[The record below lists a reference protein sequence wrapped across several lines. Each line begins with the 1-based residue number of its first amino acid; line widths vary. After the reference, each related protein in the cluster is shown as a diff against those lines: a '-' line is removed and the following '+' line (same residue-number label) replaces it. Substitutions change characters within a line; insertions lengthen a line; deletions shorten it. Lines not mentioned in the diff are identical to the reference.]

1 MNTKEWLHKRVPF
14 TALILSLLLFV
25 LSLASNNAGSDTEKV
40 ASETAARI
48 EKRLEDLDSHI
59 QTALDTDI
67 KELILPEGMADDM
80 VIYRYV
86 NDSLQSWSNQFSI
99 INDNISSL
107 LVFQRLTD
115 RRSQIVSPLADVTDE
130 ISYLD
135 LGPKWYLVKSV
146 EGPDNQ
152 KIIAGLEIKNTLI
165 DDARRNENGVNPHL
179 KLPGKYSVLPLT
191 NSGGSAVE
199 IDGKPLFK
207 ILYDSSQATPFFD
220 NSMLR
225 WVSVIL
231 FAFAIVM
238 FLAGHR
244 TLKVFA
250 VVTVTLTLLFL
261 MSYIW
266 GMQMNGS
273 AELFSPI
280 IYADGPVFFSLGSL
294 LIINTYI
301 TLIITC
307 LFLVRNRITAI
318 ARKQRKAYRRNILI
332 FGICIVVVALL
343 TGFYT
348 QYTLKSLLLNSN
360 ISIELYRWNT
370 NIPYT
375 VIVYLS
381 YTGLLFCILLLMQCL
396 RPVAKEFLGYRYDML
411 SSKTLILFAVVCS
424 AYFTIISSQL
434 GFKKESDRV
443 TVWANR
449 LSVDR
454 DLSLEIQLRSVEESI
469 AYDQLIAALSHLES
483 TEGMIQ
489 NRISEY
495 YLHRIRQTYNLQ
507 VRIVRDN
514 DIAGLSLFNSI
525 IRSGTPIAQGSR
537 FHFLTDANGR
547 NSYAGLLRFYNPGKG
562 VARLIL
568 TIEPNSNREDRGY
581 ESILGRFSKPGDIN
595 IPSYYSYA
603 KYKDNRLMS
612 YKGNFPYPT
621 HYDLSETGYLTDTKR
636 EVSRSQGYV
645 HFMNLVNENEFII
658 ISRSQRGGLVY
669 FTSFSYLCLA
679 LSGILSIFARSRK
692 KKKVFK
698 SNYFRKR
705 INTILLISSILIL
718 ISMTTISI
726 LFVYKRN
733 EENMHNLMTSRIT
746 TIQAFVER
754 LARTARTWQD
764 LNTQEFT
771 VQLENI
777 GNTTKSDITLYTP
790 GGKVFKSTT
799 PEVFE
804 RMIMGSRLDEEA
816 YHNIRDLHQRFFIHR
831 EKVTDYNYWALY
843 APVFNDSGQMIAI
856 ISVPYTDS
864 NFDFRREAFFHGAL
878 IFNIFLLLLI
888 GSLIFSTREVSAL
901 FSPLIEMGKKM
912 NAADINNLQYIIYKR
927 EDEISSLVDAYNRM
941 VKDLSESTKKLAQ
954 AERDNAWSQ
963 MARQVAHEIK
973 NPLTPIK
980 LQIQRLIRLKENN
993 NPAWEQRFDEVSAVV
1008 LEHIDILT
1016 ETANEFST
1024 FAKLYSEEPVLLDL
1038 GKTLKDQLLIFDNR
1052 ENIKIQ
1058 YIGLEEALVMA
1069 PKPQLIRVFVN
1080 LITNAIQAVE
1090 IQQKENMEK
1099 GRAETEGKVFI
1110 SLRKSMRE
1118 GHYDITFEDN
1128 GPGVS
1133 EENLGKLFTPNF
1145 TTKSSGTGLGLAI
1158 CRNIIEKCEG
1168 EIRYQRS
1175 FALGGA
1181 AFIVTIPKHKA

>member
-1 MNTKEWLHKRVPF
+1 MNTKEWLHKKLPF
-14 TALILSLLLFV
+14 TALILALVLFV
-25 LSLASNNAGSDTEKV
+25 LSLASNNAVSNTDKM
-40 ASETAARI
+40 ALETAARI
-48 EKRLEDLDSHI
+48 EKRL
-59 QTALDTDI
+59 TALDENIEAALETDR
-67 KELILPEGMADDM
+67 KELILPEGMPEDM
-80 VIYRYV
+80 VIYRYI
-86 NDSLQSWSNQFSI
+86 NDSLQSWCNQFSI

-130 ISYLD
+130 ISYLN

-146 EGPDNQ
+146 TGDGGQ
-152 KIIAGLEIKNTLI
+152 RIIAGLEIKNTLL
-165 DDARRNENGVNPHL
+165 DDARRNENGVNPIL
-179 KLPGKYSVLPLT
+179 KLPGKYSIIPLT

-207 ILYDSSQATPFFD
+207 ILYDGSQATPFFD

-225 WVSVIL
+225 WASMIL

-238 FLAGHR
+238 FLAGVR

-250 VVTVTLTLLFL
+250 IVTAALTLLFMMAYL
-261 MSYIW
+261 W

-280 IYADGPVFFSLGSL
+280 IYADGPVLSSLGSL
-294 LIINTYI
+294 LLINSYI

-307 LFLVRNRITAI
+307 LFLVRNRITAT
-318 ARKQRKAYRRNILI
+318 ARENRRHYRRRLLI
-332 FGICIVVVALL
+332 FGACIILLAIL

-360 ISIELYRWNT
+360 ISLELYRWNT
-370 NIPYT
+370 NILHT
-375 VIVYLS
+375 VIVYFS
-381 YTGLLFCILLLMQCL
+381 YTGLLFCILLLLQCL
-396 RPVAKEFLGYRYDML
+396 RPVVKEFTGYRYDML
-411 SSKTLILFAVVCS
+411 SGKTLIIFAVVCS
-424 AYFTIISSQL
+424 AYFTVTSSQL
-434 GFKKESDRV
+434 GFKKETDRV

-454 DLSLEIQLRSVEESI
+454 DLSLEIQLRSVEENI
-469 AYDQLIAALSHLES
+469 AYDQLISALSYLES

-495 YLHRIRQTYNLQ
+495 YLHRVRQSYNMQ

-514 DIAGLSLFNSI
+514 DIAGLSYFNSML
-525 IRSGTPIAQGSR
+525 RNGTPIAYGSR
-537 FHFLTDANGR
+537 FIFLSDANGR
-547 NSYAGLLRFYNPGKG
+547 NSYAGLFRFYSPNKG
-562 VARLIL
+562 VSRMIIS
-568 TIEPNSNREDRGY
+568 IESNSNREDRGY
-581 ESILGRFSKPGDIN
+581 DSILGRFSNPGEIN
-595 IPSYYSYA
+595 IPSNYSYA

-621 HYDLSETGYLTDTKR
+621 HYDTNEAGHLTDRNR
-636 EVSRSQGYV
+636 EVTRSQGYV
-645 HFMNLVNENEFII
+645 HFMNLVNEDEFII

-669 FTSFSYLCLA
+669 FISFSYLCLA
-679 LSGILSIFARSRK
+679 LSGILSIFASSRNK
-692 KKKVFK
+692 KRVFK

-705 INTILLISSILIL
+705 INTILFISALLIL
-718 ISMTTISI
+718 ISMTAISI

-754 LARTARTWQD
+754 QARVATSWQD
-764 LNTQEFT
+764 LNTPEFSA
-771 VQLENI
+771 QLENI
-777 GNTTKSDITLYTP
+777 GNTTKSDITIYTP

-816 YHNIRDLHQRFFIHR
+816 FRNIRDLHQRFFIHR
-831 EKVTDYNYWALY
+831 EKVTDYSYWALY
-843 APVFNDSGQMIAI
+843 APIFNDMGHMIAI
-856 ISVPYTDS
+856 ISVPYTDR

-912 NAADINNLQYIIYKR
+912 NAADINNLQYINYKR

-941 VKDLSESTKKLAQ
+941 VKDLSESTVKLAQ

-980 LQIQRLIRLKENN
+980 LQIQRLIRLKEKN
-993 NPAWEQRFDEVSAVV
+993 NPAWEERFDEVSAVV

-1024 FAKLYSEEPVLLDL
+1024 FAKLYSEDPVLLDL
-1038 GKTLKDQLLIFDNR
+1038 DKTLKDQLLIFDNR
-1052 ENIKIQ
+1052 DNIRIQ
-1058 YIGLEEALVMA
+1058 YIGLEEAFVMA

-1090 IQQKENMEK
+1090 IQQKE
-1099 GRAETEGKVFI
+1099 GGAQSEGKVFI
-1110 SLRKSMRE
+1110 GLRKSTRE
-1118 GHYDITFEDN
+1118 GYYDITFEDN

-1133 EENLGKLFTPNF
+1133 EENLEKLFTPNF

>member
-1 MNTKEWLHKRVPF
+1 MNTKEWLHKRLPF
-14 TALILSLLLFV
+14 TALILSLILFV
-25 LSLASNNAGSDTEKV
+25 LSLASNNAVSNTDKV
-40 ASETAARI
+40 ASEVASRI
-48 EKRLEDLDSHI
+48 EKRLSALEGYI
-59 QTALDTDI
+59 QTALDTDR
-67 KELILPEGMADDM
+67 KELILPEGMPEDM
-80 VIYRYV
+80 VIYRYI

-115 RRSQIVSPLADVTDE
+115 RRSQIISPLADVTEE
-130 ISYLD
+130 ISYLNF
-135 LGPKWYLVKSV
+135 GPKWYLVKSV
-146 EGPDNQ
+146 NGNGGQ
-152 KIIAGLEIKNTLI
+152 KVIAGLEIKNTLI
-165 DDARRNENGVNPHL
+165 DDVRRNENGVNPHL

-207 ILYDSSQATPFFD
+207 ILYDGSQATPFFD

-225 WVSVIL
+225 WVAVIL

-250 VVTVTLTLLFL
+250 VVTATLTLLFL
-261 MSYIW
+261 MSYLW
-266 GMQMNGS
+266 GIQMNGS

-280 IYADGPVFFSLGSL
+280 IYADGPVLSSLGSL
-294 LIINTYI
+294 LLINSYI
-301 TLIITC
+301 TLMITC
-307 LFLVRNRITAI
+307 LFLVRNRITAM
-318 ARKQRKAYRRNILI
+318 ARRNRSRYRNHLLT
-332 FGICIVVVALL
+332 FGICVIILAAL
-343 TGFYT
+343 TIFYT
-348 QYTLKSLLLNSN
+348 QFTLKSLLLNSN

-370 NIPYT
+370 NILYT

-381 YTGLLFCILLLMQCL
+381 YTGLLFCILLLLQCL
-396 RPVAKEFLGYRYDML
+396 RPAVKEFLGYRYDML
-411 SSKTLILFAVVCS
+411 STRTLILFAIICS
-424 AYFTIISSQL
+424 AYFTIISAQL
-434 GFKKESDRV
+434 GFRKETDRV

-469 AYDQLIAALSHLES
+469 AYDQLISALSFLES
-483 TEGMIQ
+483 TEGMVQ

-495 YLHRIRQTYNLQ
+495 YLHRVRQSYNLQ

-514 DIAGLSLFNSI
+514 DIAGLSYFNGLL
-525 IRSGTPIAQGSR
+525 RTGTPIAYGSR
-537 FHFLTDANGR
+537 FIFLTDANGR
-547 NSYAGLLRFYNPGKG
+547 NSYAGLFRFYSPDKG
-562 VARLIL
+562 ISRMIL
-568 TIEPNSNREDRGY
+568 SIESNSNREDRGY
-581 ESILGRFSKPGDIN
+581 ESILGRFSNPGDIN

-621 HYDLSETGYLTDTKR
+621 HYDHNEKGYLTDRNR
-636 EVSRSQGYV
+636 EVARSQGYV
-645 HFMNLVNENEFII
+645 HFMNLVNEDEFII

-669 FTSFSYLCLA
+669 FISFSYLCLA
-679 LSGILSIFARSRK
+679 LSGILSIFASSRN

-705 INTILLISSILIL
+705 INTILLISAILIL
-718 ISMTTISI
+718 ISMTAISI

-754 LARTARTWQD
+754 QARTATSWQD
-764 LNTQEFT
+764 LNTPEFT

-777 GNTTKSDITLYTP
+777 GNTTKSDITIYTP

-831 EKVTDYNYWALY
+831 EKVTDYSYWALY
-843 APVFNDSGQMIAI
+843 APVFNDNGQMIAI

-864 NFDFRREAFFHGAL
+864 NFDFRREALFHGSL

-941 VKDLSESTKKLAQ
+941 VKDLSESTVKLAQ

-980 LQIQRLIRLKENN
+980 LQIQRLIRLKEKN
-993 NPAWEQRFDEVSAVV
+993 NPAWEERFDEVSAVV

-1024 FAKLYSEEPVLLDL
+1024 FAKLYSEDPVLIDLD
-1038 GKTLKDQLLIFDNR
+1038 KTLKDQLLIFDNR
-1052 ENIKIQ
+1052 DNIRIQ
-1058 YIGLEEALVMA
+1058 YIGLEEAFVMA

-1090 IQQKENMEK
+1090 IQQKE
-1099 GRAETEGKVFI
+1099 GAAQTEGKIFI
-1110 SLRKSMRE
+1110 GLRKSTRE
-1118 GHYDITFEDN
+1118 GYYDITFEDN

-1133 EENLGKLFTPNF
+1133 EENLEKLFTPNF

-1181 AFIVTIPKHKA
+1181 AFVVTIPKHKA

>member
-1 MNTKEWLHKRVPF
+1 MNTKEWLHKRLPV
-14 TALILSLLLFV
+14 TALILALILFV
-25 LSLASNNAGSDTEKV
+25 LSLASNNAGSNTDDV
-40 ASETAARI
+40 ALDTAARI
-48 EKRLEDLDSHI
+48 EKRLNKLDDYI
-59 QTALDTDI
+59 LTALDTDES
-67 KELILPEGMADDM
+67 ELILPEGLPEDM
-80 VIYRYV
+80 VIYRYI

-115 RRSQIVSPLADVTDE
+115 RRSQIISPLIDVTDE
-130 ISYLD
+130 ISYLN

-146 EGPDNQ
+146 SGTGGQ
-152 KIIAGLEIKNTLI
+152 KVIAGLEIKNTLI
-165 DDARRNENGVNPHL
+165 DDVRKNENGVNPRL
-179 KLPGKYSVLPLT
+179 RLPGKYSVLPLT

-199 IDGKPLFK
+199 IGGKPLFK
-207 ILYDSSQATPFFD
+207 ILYDSSQAAPFFD

-225 WVSVIL
+225 WVAVIL

-238 FLAGHR
+238 FLAGQR
-244 TLKVFA
+244 TIKTYAA
-250 VVTVTLTLLFL
+250 VTIILTFLTLL
-261 MSYIW
+261 SYLW
-266 GMQMNGS
+266 GIQMNGS
-273 AELFSPI
+273 AELFSPL
-280 IYADGPVFFSLGSL
+280 IYADGPVLFSLGAL
-294 LIINTYI
+294 LLINTYI
-301 TLIITC
+301 TLMIIC
-307 LFLVRNRITAI
+307 LFLVRNRITAL
-318 ARKQRKAYRRNILI
+318 ARRIRSRYRRNLLI
-332 FGICIVVVALL
+332 FGIGIITLTIL
-343 TGFYT
+343 TGLYT
-348 QYTLKSLLLNSN
+348 QFTLKSLLLNSN

-370 NIPYT
+370 KIAYT
-375 VIVYLS
+375 IVVYLS
-381 YTGLLFCILLLMQCL
+381 YTGLLFCLLLLLQCL
-396 RPVAKEFLGYRYDML
+396 RPVAKEFFGYRYDML
-411 SSKTLILFAVVCS
+411 SGRTLILFAVICS
-424 AYFTIISSQL
+424 AYFTTISSQL

-454 DLSLEIQLRSVEESI
+454 DLSLEIQLRSVEENI
-469 AYDQLIAALSHLES
+469 AYDQLISALSYIENI
-483 TEGMIQ
+483 EGMIQ

-495 YLHRIRQTYNLQ
+495 YLHRIRQSYNLQ
-507 VRIVRDN
+507 VRIIRDN
-514 DIAGLSLFNSI
+514 DISGLSYFNNI
-525 IRSGTPIAQGSR
+525 LRTGTPIAYGSR
-537 FHFLTDANGR
+537 FHFITDANGR
-547 NSYAGLLRFYNPGKG
+547 NSYAGLFRFYHPENG
-562 VARLIL
+562 VSRIIL

-581 ESILGRFSKPGDIN
+581 ESILGRFSKPGEIN

-621 HYDLSETGYLTDTKR
+621 HFDHDEQGYHTKGIR
-636 EVSRSQGYV
+636 EVSRSQGFV
-645 HFMNLVNENEFII
+645 HFMNPVNENELII
-658 ISRSQRGGLVY
+658 ISRAQRGGLVY

-679 LSGILSIFARSRK
+679 LSGILSLFASSRN

-698 SNYFRKR
+698 SNYFKKR

-718 ISMTTISI
+718 ISMTAISI

-754 LARTARTWQD
+754 LARTARSWQD
-764 LNTQEFT
+764 LNTPEFT
-771 VQLENI
+771 TQLENI
-777 GNTTKSDITLYTP
+777 GNTTKSDITIFTP

-831 EKVTDYNYWALY
+831 EKITDYSYWALY
-843 APVFNDSGQMIAI
+843 APVFNDNGQMIAI

-888 GSLIFSTREVSAL
+888 GSLIFSTREVSSL

-912 NAADINNLQYIIYKR
+912 NSADIHNLQYIIYKR
-927 EDEISSLVDAYNRM
+927 DDEVSSLVDAYNRM

-980 LQIQRLIRLKENN
+980 LQIQRLIRLKEKN
-993 NPAWEQRFDEVSAVV
+993 NPAWEERFDEVSAVV

-1024 FAKLYSEEPVLLDL
+1024 FAKLYSEDPVLIDLD
-1038 GKTLKDQLLIFDNR
+1038 KTLKDQLLIFDNR
-1052 ENIKIQ
+1052 DNINIQ
-1058 YIGLEEALVMA
+1058 YIGLEEAFVMA

-1090 IQQKENMEK
+1090 IQQKENLEK
-1099 GRAETEGKVFI
+1099 AGQDLTGKVFI
-1110 SLRKSMRE
+1110 GLRNSTRE
-1118 GHYDITFEDN
+1118 GFYDITFEDN
-1128 GPGVS
+1128 GSGVS
-1133 EENLGKLFTPNF
+1133 DENLNKLFTPNF

-1181 AFIVTIPKHKA
+1181 AFIVTIPKYKA

>member
-1 MNTKEWLHKRVPF
+1 MNTKEWLHKRLPF
-14 TALILSLLLFV
+14 TALILALILFV
-25 LSLASNNAGSDTEKV
+25 LSLANNNAVSNTDKV
-40 ASETAARI
+40 AVETASRI
-48 EKRLEDLDSHI
+48 EKRLTALEGHI
-59 QTALDTDI
+59 QTALDTDR
-67 KELILPEGMADDM
+67 KELILPEGMPEDM
-80 VIYRYV
+80 VIYRYI

-115 RRSQIVSPLADVTDE
+115 RRSQIVSPLTDVTDE
-130 ISYLD
+130 ISYLN

-146 EGPDNQ
+146 SGSGGQ
-152 KIIAGLEIKNTLI
+152 KVIAGLEIKNTLI

-191 NSGGSAVE
+191 HSGGSAVE

-207 ILYDSSQATPFFD
+207 ILYDGSQATPFFD

-225 WVSVIL
+225 WVAVIL

-250 VVTVTLTLLFL
+250 AATIILTLLFL
-261 MSYIW
+261 MSYVW
-266 GMQMNGS
+266 GIQMNGS
-273 AELFSPI
+273 VELFSPI
-280 IYADGPVFFSLGSL
+280 IYADGPVLFSLGSL
-294 LIINTYI
+294 LLINTYI
-301 TLIITC
+301 TMMVTC
-307 LFLVRNRITAI
+307 LFLIRNRITAM
-318 ARKQRKAYRRNILI
+318 ARSSRIHYRRNLLI
-332 FGICIVVVALL
+332 FGVCVIILSIL
-343 TGFYT
+343 TISYT
-348 QYTLKSLLLNSN
+348 QLTLKSLLLNSN

-370 NIPYT
+370 NILYT
-375 VIVYLS
+375 VIVYMS
-381 YTGLLFCILLLMQCL
+381 YTGLLFCILLLLQCL
-396 RPVAKEFLGYRYDML
+396 RPVVKEFIGYRYDML
-411 SSKTLILFAVVCS
+411 STRTLILFAVICS

-434 GFKKESDRV
+434 GFRKETDRV

-469 AYDQLIAALSHLES
+469 AYDQLISALSYLES

-495 YLHRIRQTYNLQ
+495 YLHRARQSYNLQ

-514 DIAGLSLFNSI
+514 DIAGLSYFNSLL
-525 IRSGTPIAQGSR
+525 RTGTPIAYGSR
-537 FHFLTDANGR
+537 FIFLTDSNGR
-547 NSYAGLLRFYNPGKG
+547 NSYAGLFRFYTPDKG
-562 VARLIL
+562 VSRIIL
-568 TIEPNSNREDRGY
+568 SIESNSNREDRGY

-603 KYKDNRLMS
+603 KYKDSRLMS

-621 HYDLSETGYLTDTKR
+621 HYDHNEKGYLTDRNR
-636 EVSRSQGYV
+636 EVARSQGFV
-645 HFMNLVNENEFII
+645 HFMNLVNEDEFII
-658 ISRSQRGGLVY
+658 ISRPQRGGLVY
-669 FTSFSYLCLA
+669 FISFSYLCLA
-679 LSGILSIFARSRK
+679 LSGILSIFASSRN

-718 ISMTTISI
+718 ISMTAISI

-754 LARTARTWQD
+754 QARTAKSWQD
-764 LNTQEFT
+764 LNTPEFT
-771 VQLENI
+771 AQLENI
-777 GNTTKSDITLYTP
+777 GNTTKSDITIYTP

-816 YHNIRDLHQRFFIHR
+816 YRNIRDLHQRFFIHR
-831 EKVTDYNYWALY
+831 ETVTDYSYWALY
-843 APVFNDSGQMIAI
+843 APVFNDNGQMIAI
-856 ISVPYTDS
+856 ISVPYTDRD
-864 NFDFRREAFFHGAL
+864 FDFRREAFFHGAL

-888 GSLIFSTREVSAL
+888 GSLLFSTREVSAL

-941 VKDLSESTKKLAQ
+941 VKDLSESTVKLAQ

-980 LQIQRLIRLKENN
+980 LQIQRLIRLKEKN
-993 NPAWEQRFDEVSAVV
+993 NPAWEERFDEVSAVV

-1024 FAKLYSEEPVLLDL
+1024 FAKLYSEDPVLIDLD
-1038 GKTLKDQLLIFDNR
+1038 KTLKDQLLIFDNR
-1052 ENIKIQ
+1052 ENIRIE
-1058 YIGLEEALVMA
+1058 YIGLEEAFVMA

-1090 IQQKENMEK
+1090 IQQKEGAVQAE
-1099 GRAETEGKVFI
+1099 GRVFI
-1110 SLRKSMRE
+1110 GLRNSTRE
-1118 GHYDITFEDN
+1118 GYYDITFEDN

-1158 CRNIIEKCEG
+1158 CRNIIQKCEG

>member
-1 MNTKEWLHKRVPF
+1 MNTKEWLHKRVPL
-14 TALILSLLLFV
+14 TILILALLLFV
-25 LSLASNNAGSDTEKV
+25 LSLAGNDAGSNTDKV
-40 ASETAARI
+40 AVETAARI
-48 EKRLEDLDSHI
+48 EKRLTILDGYI
-59 QTALDTDI
+59 QEALDTDK
-67 KELILPEGMADDM
+67 KELILPEGLPDDM
-80 VIYRYV
+80 VIYRYI

-99 INDNISSL
+99 INDNISSM

-115 RRSQIVSPLADVTDE
+115 RRSQIVSPLAEVTDE
-130 ISYLD
+130 ISYID

-146 EGPDNQ
+146 TDSGDQ
-152 KIIAGLEIKNTLI
+152 KVIAGLEIKNTLI
-165 DDARRNENGVNPHL
+165 DDARKSENGVNPQL
-179 KLPGKYSVLPLT
+179 RLQGKYSVVPLT
-191 NSGGSAVE
+191 DSGGSAVE
-199 IDGKPLFK
+199 INGKPLFK
-207 ILYDSSQATPFFD
+207 ILYDNNQATPFFD

-225 WVSVIL
+225 WAAVIL
-231 FAFAIVM
+231 FAFAIVL
-238 FLAGHR
+238 FLASNR
-244 TLKVFA
+244 TLKAYSVAAA
-250 VVTVTLTLLFL
+250 VITLLFIL
-261 MSYIW
+261 SYIW
-266 GMQMNGS
+266 GIQLNGS

-294 LIINTYI
+294 VLINTYI
-301 TLIITC
+301 TLMITC

-318 ARKQRKAYRRNILI
+318 IRKRRRRYRRNLLI
-332 FGICIVVVALL
+332 FG
-343 TGFYT
+343 TGMVILAILNCSYIQF
-348 QYTLKSLLLNSN
+348 TLKSLLLNSN

-370 NIPYT
+370 NIFYT
-375 VIVYLS
+375 LVVYLS
-381 YTGLLFCILLLMQCL
+381 YTGLMFCILLLLQCL
-396 RPVAKEFLGYRYDML
+396 RPAAKEFFKYRYDML
-411 SSKTLILFAVVCS
+411 SGKTLILFAILCS
-424 AYFTIISSQL
+424 AYFTLISGQL
-434 GFKKESDRV
+434 GFKKEYDRV

-469 AYDQLIAALSHLES
+469 AYDQLISALSHLEN
-483 TEGMIQ
+483 TESLIQ

-495 YLHRIRQTYNLQ
+495 YLNRIRQSYNLQ

-514 DIAGLSLFNSI
+514 DIVGLSYFNNI
-525 IRSGTPIAQGSR
+525 LRSGTPIAYGSR
-537 FHFLTDANGR
+537 FLFLTDANGR
-547 NSYAGLLRFYNPGKG
+547 NSYAGLFRFYTPDKG
-562 VARLIL
+562 VSRMIL
-568 TIEPNSNREDRGY
+568 NLESNSNREDRGY
-581 ESILGRFSKPGDIN
+581 DSILGKFSKPGDIN

-603 KYKDNRLMS
+603 KYKNNRLMS

-621 HYDLSETGYLTDTKR
+621 HYDSNAQGYMTNGTK
-636 EVSRSQGYV
+636 EVTRDQGYV
-645 HFMNLVNENEFII
+645 HFMNPVNEDELII
-658 ISRSQRGGLVY
+658 ISRSQRGGVVY
-669 FTSFSYLCLA
+669 FISFSYLCLA
-679 LSGILSIFARSRK
+679 LSGLLSIFASSRN

-705 INTILLISSILIL
+705 INTILLISSLLIL
-718 ISMTTISI
+718 ISMTAISI

-733 EENMHNLMTSRIT
+733 EVNMHNLMTSRIT

-754 LARTARTWQD
+754 MARTASSWQS
-764 LNTQEFT
+764 LNTPEFT
-771 VQLENI
+771 AQLENI
-777 GNTTKSDITLYTP
+777 GNTTKSDISIFTP

-831 EKVTDYNYWALY
+831 EKVTDFSYWALY
-843 APVFNDSGQMIAI
+843 APIFNDNGQMVAI

-888 GSLIFSTREVSAL
+888 GSLIFSTREVSSL

-980 LQIQRLIRLKENN
+980 LQIQRLIRLKEKN
-993 NPAWEQRFDEVSAVV
+993 NPAWEERFDEVSAVV

-1038 GKTLKDQLLIFDNR
+1038 DKTLKDQLLIFDNR
-1052 ENIKIQ
+1052 ENIRIE
-1058 YIGLEEALVMA
+1058 YVGLEEAFVMA

-1090 IQQKENMEK
+1090 IQQEHDQDMEIQSE
-1099 GRAETEGKVFI
+1099 GRVFI
-1110 SLRKSMRE
+1110 SLRKSTRE
-1118 GHYDITFEDN
+1118 GYYDITFEDN

-1133 EENLGKLFTPNF
+1133 EENLNRLFTPNF

-1158 CRNIIEKCEG
+1158 CRNIVEKCEG
-1168 EIRYQRS
+1168 EIHYQRS

-1181 AFIVTIPKHKA
+1181 AFIVTIPKHEA

>member
-1 MNTKEWLHKRVPF
+1 MNTKEWLHKRLPF
-14 TALILSLLLFV
+14 TALILALILFV
-25 LSLASNNAGSDTEKV
+25 LSLASNNAGSNTDKV

-48 EKRLEDLDSHI
+48 EKRLADLDRNI
-59 QTALDTDI
+59 EAALETDR
-67 KELILPEGMADDM
+67 KELILPEGLPEDM
-80 VIYRYV
+80 VIYRYI

-130 ISYLD
+130 ISYLN

-146 EGPDNQ
+146 ASSGGQ
-152 KIIAGLEIKNTLI
+152 KVIGGLEIKNTLI

-179 KLPGKYSVLPLT
+179 KIPGKYSVIPLT
-191 NSGGSAVE
+191 NSGGSAVI

-207 ILYDSSQATPFFD
+207 ILYDGSQAAPFFD

-225 WVSVIL
+225 WAAVIL

-250 VVTVTLTLLFL
+250 AVTATLTLLFI
-261 MSYIW
+261 MSYFW
-266 GMQMNGS
+266 GVQMNGS
-273 AELFSPI
+273 VEMFSPI
-280 IYADGPVFFSLGSL
+280 IYADGPIFFSLGSL
-294 LIINTYI
+294 LLINSYI
-301 TLIITC
+301 TLMVTC
-307 LFLVRNRITAI
+307 LFLVRNRITAM
-318 ARKQRKAYRRNILI
+318 ARRNRDHYRRNLLA
-332 FGICIVVVALL
+332 FGICVIILAIL
-343 TGFYT
+343 TVFYT

-370 NIPYT
+370 NIVYT
-375 VIVYLS
+375 IIVYLS
-381 YTGLLFCILLLMQCL
+381 YTGLLFCILLLLQCL
-396 RPVAKEFLGYRYDML
+396 RPAVKEFLGYRYDML
-411 SSKTLILFAVVCS
+411 SGRTLILFAVICS
-424 AYFTIISSQL
+424 AYFTIISGQL
-434 GFKKESDRV
+434 GFRKESDRV

-469 AYDQLIAALSHLES
+469 AYDQLISALSYLES
-483 TEGMIQ
+483 MEGMIQ

-495 YLHRIRQTYNLQ
+495 YLHRVRQSYNLQ

-514 DIAGLSLFNSI
+514 DIAGLSYFNSLL
-525 IRSGTPIAQGSR
+525 RNGTPIAYGSR
-537 FHFLTDANGR
+537 FIFLTDSNGR
-547 NSYAGLLRFYNPGKG
+547 NSYAGLFRFYNPDKG
-562 VARLIL
+562 VSRIIL
-568 TIEPNSNREDRGY
+568 TIESNSNREDRGY

-621 HYDLSETGYLTDTKR
+621 HYDHNEEGYLTDRNR
-636 EVSRSQGYV
+636 EVVRSQGYV
-645 HFMNLVNENEFII
+645 HFMNLVNEDEFII

-669 FTSFSYLCLA
+669 FISFSYLCLA
-679 LSGILSIFARSRK
+679 LSGILSIFARSRNK
-692 KKKVFK
+692 KRVFK

-705 INTILLISSILIL
+705 INTILLISSLLIL
-718 ISMTTISI
+718 ISMTAISI

-754 LARTARTWQD
+754 QARTARSWQD
-764 LNTQEFT
+764 LNTPEFT
-771 VQLENI
+771 AQLENI
-777 GNTTKSDITLYTP
+777 GNTTKSDITIYTP

-804 RMIMGSRLDEEA
+804 RMIMGSRLDEQA

-831 EKVTDYNYWALY
+831 EKVTDYSYWALY
-843 APVFNDSGQMIAI
+843 APIFNDNGQMIAI

-888 GSLIFSTREVSAL
+888 CSLIFSTREVSSL

-912 NAADINNLQYIIYKR
+912 NAADINNLQYIIYTR

-941 VKDLSESTKKLAQ
+941 VKDLSESTVKLAQ

-980 LQIQRLIRLKENN
+980 LQIQRLIRLKEKN
-993 NPAWEQRFDEVSAVV
+993 NPAWEERFDEVSAVV

-1024 FAKLYSEEPVLLDL
+1024 FAKLYSEDPVLIDLD
-1038 GKTLKDQLLIFDNR
+1038 KTLKDQLLIFDNR
-1052 ENIKIQ
+1052 DNIKIQ
-1058 YIGLEEALVMA
+1058 YIGLEEAFVMA

-1090 IQQKENMEK
+1090 IQQKEDSFQK
-1099 GRAETEGKVFI
+1099 EGKVFI
-1110 SLRKSMRE
+1110 GLRKSTRE
-1118 GHYDITFEDN
+1118 GYYDITFEDN

-1181 AFIVTIPKHKA
+1181 AFVVTIPKHKA

>member
-1 MNTKEWLHKRVPF
+1 M
-14 TALILSLLLFV
+14 SG
-25 LSLASNNAGSDTEKV
+25 AGGQKV
-40 ASETAARI
+40 
-48 EKRLEDLDSHI
+48 
-59 QTALDTDI
+59 
-67 KELILPEGMADDM
+67 
-80 VIYRYV
+80 
-86 NDSLQSWSNQFSI
+86 
-99 INDNISSL
+99 
-107 LVFQRLTD
+107 
-115 RRSQIVSPLADVTDE
+115 
-130 ISYLD
+130 
-135 LGPKWYLVKSV
+135 
-146 EGPDNQ
+146 
-152 KIIAGLEIKNTLI
+152 IAGLEIKNTLI

-191 NSGGSAVE
+191 HSGGSAVE

-207 ILYDSSQATPFFD
+207 ILYDGSQATPFFD

-225 WVSVIL
+225 WVAVIL

-250 VVTVTLTLLFL
+250 AATIILTLLFL
-261 MSYIW
+261 MSYVW
-266 GMQMNGS
+266 GIQMNGS
-273 AELFSPI
+273 VELFSPI
-280 IYADGPVFFSLGSL
+280 IYADGPVLFSLGSL
-294 LIINTYI
+294 LLINTYI
-301 TLIITC
+301 TMMVTC
-307 LFLVRNRITAI
+307 LFLIRNRITAM
-318 ARKQRKAYRRNILI
+318 ARSSRIHYRRNLLI
-332 FGICIVVVALL
+332 FGVCVIILSIL
-343 TGFYT
+343 TISYT
-348 QYTLKSLLLNSN
+348 QLTLKSLLLNSN

-370 NIPYT
+370 NILYT
-375 VIVYLS
+375 VIVYMS
-381 YTGLLFCILLLMQCL
+381 YTGLLFCILLLLQCL
-396 RPVAKEFLGYRYDML
+396 RPVVKEFIGYRYDML
-411 SSKTLILFAVVCS
+411 STRTLILFAVICS

-434 GFKKESDRV
+434 GFRKETDRV

-469 AYDQLIAALSHLES
+469 AYDQLISALSYLES

-495 YLHRIRQTYNLQ
+495 YLHRARQSYNLQ

-514 DIAGLSLFNSI
+514 DIAGLSYFNSLL
-525 IRSGTPIAQGSR
+525 RTGTPIAYGSR
-537 FHFLTDANGR
+537 FIFLTDSNGR
-547 NSYAGLLRFYNPGKG
+547 NSYAGLFRFYTPDKG
-562 VARLIL
+562 VSRIIL
-568 TIEPNSNREDRGY
+568 SIESNSNREDRGY

-603 KYKDNRLMS
+603 KYKDSRLMS

-621 HYDLSETGYLTDTKR
+621 HYDHNEKGYLTDRNR
-636 EVSRSQGYV
+636 EVARSQGFV
-645 HFMNLVNENEFII
+645 HFMNLVNEDEFII
-658 ISRSQRGGLVY
+658 ISRPQRGGLVY
-669 FTSFSYLCLA
+669 FISFSYLCLA
-679 LSGILSIFARSRK
+679 LSGILSIFASSRN

-718 ISMTTISI
+718 ISMTAISI

-754 LARTARTWQD
+754 QARTAKSWQD
-764 LNTQEFT
+764 LNTPEFT
-771 VQLENI
+771 AQLENI
-777 GNTTKSDITLYTP
+777 GNTTKSDITIYTP

-816 YHNIRDLHQRFFIHR
+816 YRNIRDLHQRFFIHR
-831 EKVTDYNYWALY
+831 ETVTDYSYWALY
-843 APVFNDSGQMIAI
+843 APVFNDNGQMIAI
-856 ISVPYTDS
+856 ISVPYTDRD
-864 NFDFRREAFFHGAL
+864 FDFRREAFFHGAL

-888 GSLIFSTREVSAL
+888 GSLLFSTREVSAL

-941 VKDLSESTKKLAQ
+941 VKDLSESTVKLAQ

-980 LQIQRLIRLKENN
+980 LQIQRLIRLKEKN
-993 NPAWEQRFDEVSAVV
+993 NPAWEERFDEVSAVV

-1024 FAKLYSEEPVLLDL
+1024 FAKLYSEDPVLIDLD
-1038 GKTLKDQLLIFDNR
+1038 KTLKDQLLIFDNR
-1052 ENIKIQ
+1052 ENIRIE
-1058 YIGLEEALVMA
+1058 YIGLEEAFVMA

-1090 IQQKENMEK
+1090 IQQKEGAVQAE
-1099 GRAETEGKVFI
+1099 GRVFI
-1110 SLRKSMRE
+1110 GLRNSTRE
-1118 GHYDITFEDN
+1118 GYYDITFEDN

-1158 CRNIIEKCEG
+1158 CRNIIQKCEG

>member
-1 MNTKEWLHKRVPF
+1 MNTKEWLHKRLPF
-14 TALILSLLLFV
+14 TALILALILFV
-25 LSLASNNAGSDTEKV
+25 LSLANNNAVSNTDKV
-40 ASETAARI
+40 AVETASRI
-48 EKRLEDLDSHI
+48 EKRLTALEGHI
-59 QTALDTDI
+59 QTALDTDR
-67 KELILPEGMADDM
+67 KELILPEGMPEDM
-80 VIYRYV
+80 VIYRYI

-115 RRSQIVSPLADVTDE
+115 RRSQIVSPLTDVTDE
-130 ISYLD
+130 ISYLN

-146 EGPDNQ
+146 SGAGGQ
-152 KIIAGLEIKNTLI
+152 KVIAGLEIKNTLI

-191 NSGGSAVE
+191 HSGGSAVE

-207 ILYDSSQATPFFD
+207 ILYDGSQATPFFD

-225 WVSVIL
+225 WVAVIL

-250 VVTVTLTLLFL
+250 AATIILTLLFL
-261 MSYIW
+261 MSYVW
-266 GMQMNGS
+266 GIQMNGS
-273 AELFSPI
+273 VELFSPI
-280 IYADGPVFFSLGSL
+280 IYADGPVLFSLGSL
-294 LIINTYI
+294 LLINTYI
-301 TLIITC
+301 TMMVTC
-307 LFLVRNRITAI
+307 LFLIRNRITAM
-318 ARKQRKAYRRNILI
+318 ARSSRIHYRRNLLI
-332 FGICIVVVALL
+332 FGVCVIILSIL
-343 TGFYT
+343 TISYT
-348 QYTLKSLLLNSN
+348 QLTLKSLLLNSN

-370 NIPYT
+370 NILYT
-375 VIVYLS
+375 VIVYMS
-381 YTGLLFCILLLMQCL
+381 YTGLLFCILLLLQCL
-396 RPVAKEFLGYRYDML
+396 RPVVKEFIGYRYDML
-411 SSKTLILFAVVCS
+411 STRTLILFAVICS

-434 GFKKESDRV
+434 GFRKETDRV

-469 AYDQLIAALSHLES
+469 AYDQLISALSYLES

-495 YLHRIRQTYNLQ
+495 YLHRARQSYNLQ

-514 DIAGLSLFNSI
+514 DIAGLSYFNSLL
-525 IRSGTPIAQGSR
+525 RTGTPIAYGSR
-537 FHFLTDANGR
+537 FIFLTDSNGR
-547 NSYAGLLRFYNPGKG
+547 NSYAGLFRFYTPDKG
-562 VARLIL
+562 VSRIIL
-568 TIEPNSNREDRGY
+568 SIESNSNREDRGY

-603 KYKDNRLMS
+603 KYKDSRLMS

-621 HYDLSETGYLTDTKR
+621 HYDHNEKGYLTDRNR
-636 EVSRSQGYV
+636 EVARSQGFV
-645 HFMNLVNENEFII
+645 HFMNLVNEDEFII
-658 ISRSQRGGLVY
+658 ISRPQRGGLVY
-669 FTSFSYLCLA
+669 FISFSYLCLA
-679 LSGILSIFARSRK
+679 LSGILSIFASSRN

-718 ISMTTISI
+718 ISMTAISI

-754 LARTARTWQD
+754 QARTAKSWQD
-764 LNTQEFT
+764 LNTPEFT
-771 VQLENI
+771 AQLENI
-777 GNTTKSDITLYTP
+777 GNTTKSDITIYTP

-816 YHNIRDLHQRFFIHR
+816 YRNIRDLHQRFFIHR
-831 EKVTDYNYWALY
+831 ETVTDYSYWALY
-843 APVFNDSGQMIAI
+843 APVFNDNGQMIAI

-864 NFDFRREAFFHGAL
+864 DFDFRREAFFHGAL

-888 GSLIFSTREVSAL
+888 GSLLFSTREVSAL

-941 VKDLSESTKKLAQ
+941 VKDLSESTVKLAQ

-980 LQIQRLIRLKENN
+980 LQIQRLIRLKEKN
-993 NPAWEQRFDEVSAVV
+993 NPAWEERFDEVSAVV

-1024 FAKLYSEEPVLLDL
+1024 FAKLYSEDPVLINLD
-1038 GKTLKDQLLIFDNR
+1038 KTLKDQLLIFDNR
-1052 ENIKIQ
+1052 ENIRIE
-1058 YIGLEEALVMA
+1058 YIGLEEAFVMA

-1090 IQQKENMEK
+1090 IQQKEGAVQAE
-1099 GRAETEGKVFI
+1099 GRVFI
-1110 SLRKSMRE
+1110 GLRNSTRE
-1118 GHYDITFEDN
+1118 GYYDITFEDN

-1158 CRNIIEKCEG
+1158 CRNIIQKCEG

>member
-1 MNTKEWLHKRVPF
+1 MNTKEWLHKRLPF
-14 TALILSLLLFV
+14 TALILALILFV
-25 LSLASNNAGSDTEKV
+25 LSLANNNAVSNTDKV
-40 ASETAARI
+40 AVETASRI
-48 EKRLEDLDSHI
+48 EKRLTALEGHI
-59 QTALDTDI
+59 QTALDTDR
-67 KELILPEGMADDM
+67 KELILPEGMPEDM
-80 VIYRYV
+80 VIYRYI

-115 RRSQIVSPLADVTDE
+115 RRSQIVSPLTDVTDE
-130 ISYLD
+130 ISYLN

-146 EGPDNQ
+146 SGAGGQ
-152 KIIAGLEIKNTLI
+152 KVIAGLEIKNTLI
-165 DDARRNENGVNPHL
+165 DDARRNENGVNPYL
-179 KLPGKYSVLPLT
+179 KLPGKYSILPLT
-191 NSGGSAVE
+191 HSGGSAVE

-207 ILYDSSQATPFFD
+207 ILYDGSQATPFFD

-225 WVSVIL
+225 WVAVIL

-250 VVTVTLTLLFL
+250 AATIILTLLFL
-261 MSYIW
+261 MSYVW
-266 GMQMNGS
+266 GIQMNGS
-273 AELFSPI
+273 VELFSPI
-280 IYADGPVFFSLGSL
+280 IYADGPVLFSLGSL
-294 LIINTYI
+294 LLINTYI
-301 TLIITC
+301 TMMVTC
-307 LFLVRNRITAI
+307 LFLIRNRITAM
-318 ARKQRKAYRRNILI
+318 ARSSRIHYRRNLLI
-332 FGICIVVVALL
+332 FGVCVIILSIL
-343 TGFYT
+343 TISYT
-348 QYTLKSLLLNSN
+348 QFTLKSLLLNSN

-370 NIPYT
+370 NILYT
-375 VIVYLS
+375 VIVYMS
-381 YTGLLFCILLLMQCL
+381 YTGLLFCILLLLQCL
-396 RPVAKEFLGYRYDML
+396 RPVVKEFIGYRYDML
-411 SSKTLILFAVVCS
+411 STRTLILFAVICS

-434 GFKKESDRV
+434 GFRKETDRV

-469 AYDQLIAALSHLES
+469 AYDQLISALSYLES

-495 YLHRIRQTYNLQ
+495 YLHRARQSYNLQ

-514 DIAGLSLFNSI
+514 DIAGLSYFNSLL
-525 IRSGTPIAQGSR
+525 RTGTPIAYGSR
-537 FHFLTDANGR
+537 FIFLTDSNGR
-547 NSYAGLLRFYNPGKG
+547 NSYAGLFRFYTPDKG
-562 VARLIL
+562 VSRIIL
-568 TIEPNSNREDRGY
+568 SIESNSNREDRGY

-603 KYKDNRLMS
+603 KYKDSRLMS

-621 HYDLSETGYLTDTKR
+621 HYDHNEKGYLTDRNR
-636 EVSRSQGYV
+636 EVARSQGYV
-645 HFMNLVNENEFII
+645 HFMNLVNEDEFII
-658 ISRSQRGGLVY
+658 ISRPQRGGLVY
-669 FTSFSYLCLA
+669 FISFSYLCLA
-679 LSGILSIFARSRK
+679 LSGILSIFASSRN

-718 ISMTTISI
+718 ISMTAISI

-754 LARTARTWQD
+754 QARTAKSWQD
-764 LNTQEFT
+764 LNTPEFT
-771 VQLENI
+771 AQLENI
-777 GNTTKSDITLYTP
+777 GNTTKSDITIYTP

-816 YHNIRDLHQRFFIHR
+816 YRNIRDLHQRFFIHR
-831 EKVTDYNYWALY
+831 ETVTDYSYWALY
-843 APVFNDSGQMIAI
+843 APVFNDNGQMIAI

-864 NFDFRREAFFHGAL
+864 DFDFRREAFFHGAL

-888 GSLIFSTREVSAL
+888 GSLLFSTREVSAL

-941 VKDLSESTKKLAQ
+941 VKDLSESTVKLAQ

-980 LQIQRLIRLKENN
+980 LQIQRLIRLKEKN
-993 NPAWEQRFDEVSAVV
+993 NPAWEERFDEVSAVV

-1024 FAKLYSEEPVLLDL
+1024 FAKLYSEDPVLINLD
-1038 GKTLKDQLLIFDNR
+1038 KTLKDQLLIFDNR
-1052 ENIKIQ
+1052 ENIRIE
-1058 YIGLEEALVMA
+1058 YIGLEEAFVMA

-1090 IQQKENMEK
+1090 IQQKEGAVQAE
-1099 GRAETEGKVFI
+1099 GRVFI
-1110 SLRKSMRE
+1110 GLRNSTRE
-1118 GHYDITFEDN
+1118 GYYDITFEDN

-1158 CRNIIEKCEG
+1158 CRNIIQKCEG

>member
-1 MNTKEWLHKRVPF
+1 MNTKEWLHKRVPL
-14 TALILSLLLFV
+14 TILILALLLFV
-25 LSLASNNAGSDTEKV
+25 LSLAGNDAGSNTDKV
-40 ASETAARI
+40 AVETAARI
-48 EKRLEDLDSHI
+48 EKRLTILDGYI
-59 QTALDTDI
+59 QEALDTDK
-67 KELILPEGMADDM
+67 KELILPEGLPDDM
-80 VIYRYV
+80 VIYRYI

-99 INDNISSL
+99 INDNISSM

-115 RRSQIVSPLADVTDE
+115 RRSQIVSPLTEVTDE
-130 ISYLD
+130 ISYID

-146 EGPDNQ
+146 TDSGDQ
-152 KIIAGLEIKNTLI
+152 KVIAGLEIKNTLI
-165 DDARRNENGVNPHL
+165 DDARKSENGVNPQL
-179 KLPGKYSVLPLT
+179 RLQGKYSVVPLT
-191 NSGGSAVE
+191 DSGGSAVE
-199 IDGKPLFK
+199 INGKPLFK
-207 ILYDSSQATPFFD
+207 ILYDNNQATPFFD

-225 WVSVIL
+225 WAAVIL
-231 FAFAIVM
+231 FAFAIVL
-238 FLAGHR
+238 FLASNR
-244 TLKVFA
+244 TLKAYSVAAA
-250 VVTVTLTLLFL
+250 VITLLFIL
-261 MSYIW
+261 SYIW
-266 GMQMNGS
+266 GIQLNGS

-294 LIINTYI
+294 LLINTYI
-301 TLIITC
+301 TLMITC

-318 ARKQRKAYRRNILI
+318 IRKRRRRYRRNLLI
-332 FGICIVVVALL
+332 FG
-343 TGFYT
+343 TGMVILAILNCSYIQF
-348 QYTLKSLLLNSN
+348 TLKSLLLNSN

-370 NIPYT
+370 NIFYT
-375 VIVYLS
+375 LVVYLS
-381 YTGLLFCILLLMQCL
+381 YTGLMFCILLLLQCL
-396 RPVAKEFLGYRYDML
+396 RPAVKEFFRYRYDML
-411 SSKTLILFAVVCS
+411 SGKTLILFAILCS
-424 AYFTIISSQL
+424 AYFTLISGQL
-434 GFKKESDRV
+434 GFKKEYDRV

-469 AYDQLIAALSHLES
+469 AYDQLISALSHLGNTES
-483 TEGMIQ
+483 LIQ

-495 YLHRIRQTYNLQ
+495 YLNRIRQSYNLQ

-514 DIAGLSLFNSI
+514 DIVGLSYFNNI
-525 IRSGTPIAQGSR
+525 LRSGTPIAYGSR
-537 FHFLTDANGR
+537 FLFLTDANGR
-547 NSYAGLLRFYNPGKG
+547 NSYAGLFRFYTPDKG
-562 VARLIL
+562 VSRMIL
-568 TIEPNSNREDRGY
+568 NLESNSNREDRGY
-581 ESILGRFSKPGDIN
+581 DSILGKFSKPGDIN

-603 KYKDNRLMS
+603 KYKNNRLMS

-621 HYDLSETGYLTDTKR
+621 HYDSNAQGYMTNGTK
-636 EVSRSQGYV
+636 EVTRDQGYV
-645 HFMNLVNENEFII
+645 HFMNPVNEDELII
-658 ISRSQRGGLVY
+658 ISRSQRGGVVY
-669 FTSFSYLCLA
+669 FISFSYLCLA
-679 LSGILSIFARSRK
+679 LSGILSIFASSRN

-698 SNYFRKR
+698 SNYFKKR
-705 INTILLISSILIL
+705 INTILLISSLLIL
-718 ISMTTISI
+718 INMTAISI

-733 EENMHNLMTSRIT
+733 EVNMHNLMTSRIT

-754 LARTARTWQD
+754 MARTASSWQS
-764 LNTQEFT
+764 LNTPEFT
-771 VQLENI
+771 AQLENI
-777 GNTTKSDITLYTP
+777 GNTTKSDISIFTP

-831 EKVTDYNYWALY
+831 EKVTDFSYWALY
-843 APVFNDSGQMIAI
+843 APIFNDNGQMVAI

-888 GSLIFSTREVSAL
+888 GSLIFSTREVSSL

-980 LQIQRLIRLKENN
+980 LQIQRLIRLKEKN
-993 NPAWEQRFDEVSAVV
+993 NPAWEERFDEVSAVV

-1038 GKTLKDQLLIFDNR
+1038 DKTLKDQLLIFDNR
-1052 ENIKIQ
+1052 ENIRIE
-1058 YIGLEEALVMA
+1058 YVGLKEAFVMA

-1090 IQQKENMEK
+1090 IQQEHDQGMEIQSE
-1099 GRAETEGKVFI
+1099 GRVFI
-1110 SLRKSMRE
+1110 SLRKSTRE
-1118 GHYDITFEDN
+1118 GYYDITFEDN

-1133 EENLGKLFTPNF
+1133 EENLNRLFTPNF

-1158 CRNIIEKCEG
+1158 CRNIVEKCEG
-1168 EIRYQRS
+1168 EIHYQRS

-1181 AFIVTIPKHKA
+1181 AFIVTIPKHEA